1 MATIDWEFQD
11 TNRVLA
17 ASLECS
23 GERRLQSGKRGW
35 YQVSDHI
42 PWRLNWRLQVRC
54 SITEPKEGYKLPI
67 PTESRREIVFD
78 KEECG
83 ALGTL
88 NIAAR
93 RLALS
98 FRIPDCLNPPSK
110 KSFIWQGAIF
120 LDDRPFHCQA
130 KLVIIDPKDG
140 SFVRRIAA
148 ASTHAGGIEFVSLG
162 GSVFAMVRDSD
173 ARGRKERI
181 IAKARERQAE
191 YVIGKPDEKGRT
203 GINIAAHQRILRE
216 AEAFVDCHPSA
227 SD

>member
-1 MATIDWEFQD
+1 MAAIEWEFQD

-23 GERRLQSGKRGW
+23 GEPRLQSGRRGW

-54 SITEPKEGYKLPI
+54 SITEPKEGYKLPM
-67 PTESRREIVFD
+67 PNKSPRETVFD
-78 KEECG
+78 TEECG

-88 NIAAR
+88 NIDAG

-98 FRIPDCLNPPSK
+98 FRIPDCLNPPK

-120 LDDRPFHCQA
+120 LDDRPFHCQV
-130 KLVIIDPKDG
+130 KLVVIDPRDG
-140 SFVRRIAA
+140 SFLRRIAA
-148 ASTHAGGIEFVSLG
+148 TSTHTGCIEFVSSG
-162 GSVFAMVRDSD
+162 GSVFAHVRDSD
-173 ARGRKERI
+173 GRGRKERI
-181 IAKARERQAE
+181 IAKARERQVE
-191 YVIGKPDEKGRT
+191 YIIGTPDEKGRT
-203 GINIAAHQRILRE
+203 RVNSVAYLRILSE
-216 AEAFVDCHPSA
+216 AAAFVDCHPSG